1 MFCKDKGFEM
11 SQTKTPRLPPRVVD
25 TIVTLF
31 ERIFSKGELY
41 LFGSRVDETQR
52 GGDIDLLIVPDSFHD
67 ITAKKIRFLVALK
80 RSIGE
85 QKIDVVIDRGQDRP
99 IDQIAK
105 QQGVLL
111 CQKH

>member
-1 MFCKDKGFEM
+1 MKP
-11 SQTKTPRLPPRVVD
+11 TTTLRLLPRVVD
-25 TIVTLF
+25 TVVTLF
-31 ERIFSKGELY
+31 EHIFTRGELY

-52 GGDIDLLIVPDSFHD
+52 GGDIDLLIVPDDLQD

-85 QKIDVVIDRGQDRP
+85 QKIDVVIDRGQHRP
-99 IDQIAK
+99 IDHIAK

-111 CQKH
+111 CR

>member
-1 MFCKDKGFEM
+1 MN
-11 SQTKTPRLPPRVVD
+11 QPITPRLPPRVVD

-41 LFGSRVDETQR
+41 LFGSRVDDTQK
-52 GGDIDLLIVPDSFHD
+52 GGDIDLLIVPDSLQD
-67 ITAKKIRFLVALK
+67 ITAKKISFLVALK

-85 QKIDVVIDRGQDRP
+85 QKIDVVIDRGQHRP

>member
-1 MFCKDKGFEM
+1 MN
-11 SQTKTPRLPPRVVD
+11 QPITPRLPPRIID

-31 ERIFSKGELY
+31 ERIFTKGELY
-41 LFGSRVDETQR
+41 LFGSRADNAQKV
-52 GGDIDLLIVPDSFHD
+52 GDIDLFIVPDSLQD
-67 ITAKKIRFLVALK
+67 ITAKKISFLVALK

-85 QKIDVVIDRGQDRP
+85 QKIDVVIDRGQRLP

>member
-1 MFCKDKGFEM
+1 MN
-11 SQTKTPRLPPRVVD
+11 QPITPRLPPRIID

-31 ERIFSKGELY
+31 ERIFTKGELY
-41 LFGSRVDETQR
+41 LFGSRADNAQK
-52 GGDIDLLIVPDSFHD
+52 GGDIDLFIVPDSLQD
-67 ITAKKIRFLVALK
+67 ITAKKISFLVALK